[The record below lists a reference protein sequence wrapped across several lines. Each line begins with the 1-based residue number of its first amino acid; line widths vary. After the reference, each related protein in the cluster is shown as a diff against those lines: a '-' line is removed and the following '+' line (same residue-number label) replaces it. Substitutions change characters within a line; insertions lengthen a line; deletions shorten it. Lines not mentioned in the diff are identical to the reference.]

1 MSPGERRLAAI
12 MFTDMV
18 GFTALTQSDEAQ
30 SLGVLERHNKLLRP
44 IFPKFHGREV
54 KTIGDSFLVEFDSA
68 LDATNC
74 AVDIQRVLH
83 DYNTSSRDGWKIV
96 LRISIHLGD
105 VVHREGDV
113 FGDAGNIASRLQPLA
128 EPEGVCISEQVYYQ
142 IMNKVPQPLVKLET
156 HDLKGVTSPVD
167 TYRVVMPWE
176 QAGATT
182 VARSDKNRVAVLP
195 FANMSPDPADEY
207 FADGM
212 TEELI
217 DRLAQ
222 VKEIEVIARTSVMTY
237 KGEKKKA
244 SQMARELGV
253 GSLVE
258 GSVRKA
264 GNRIRVTAQLISG
277 ATEGHL
283 WSSHYDG
290 NLDDIFA
297 VQSEIAE
304 KVARELKIHLL
315 EADKKNLEKKPTDNT
330 EAYSDFLRAREL
342 LRGEQTE
349 ITLRQA
355 LTLFEKAVEL
365 DPSFARAHVG
375 IAECHIALADL
386 YETKATAHGTARAS
400 LKRALELDPDLPE
413 AHSSLSSLLF
423 NEDELT
429 GSEGEA
435 ARALE
440 LNPSL
445 PDPHRLL
452 FEIAATKGDRDGM
465 VRHMENAY
473 RLDPIMPLNILL
485 LGEAYVWTGRDQ
497 EALEHWKKTEP
508 VSPAYTYRGMGD
520 YYLGKGEVAKAR
532 EYHEKVKRILPAHPW
547 VIWMGGALDARSGD
561 REKAL
566 LAIKKLE
573 EDANR
578 GPIVRNYMAYVYL
591 SLGDLDSYFAQMDKA
606 LETRAQIQSFM
617 MHSPLLA
624 KAREDP
630 RYQDLVDKVRR
641 QTGLSK

>member
-1 MSPGERRLAAI
+1 

-30 SLGVLERHNKLLRP
+30 SLGVLERHNRLLRP
-44 IFPKFHGREV
+44 IFPKFRGREV
-54 KTIGDSFLVEFDSA
+54 KTIGDSFLVEFESA

-74 AVDIQRVLH
+74 AVEIQRVLH
-83 DYNTSSRDGWKIV
+83 DYNTSSREGWKII
-96 LRISIHLGD
+96 LRISVNLGD
-105 VVHREGDV
+105 VVHKEGDV
-113 FGDAGNIASRLQPLA
+113 FGDAVNIASRLQPLA
-128 EPEGVCISEQVYYQ
+128 EPEGVCISEQVYFQ
-142 IMNKVPQPLVKLET
+142 IMNKVPYRLSKLE
-156 HDLKGVTSPVD
+156 HHELKGIKIPVD
-167 TYRVVMPWE
+167 AYKVVMPWE
-176 QAGATT
+176 PGVAGST
-182 VARSDKNRVAVLP
+182 VSSEKNRVAVLP

-244 SQMARELGV
+244 SQMAFELGV

-264 GNRIRVTAQLISG
+264 GNRVRVTAQLISG

-315 EADKKNLEKKPTDNT
+315 ETDKKIIEKKPTENT

-342 LRGEQTE
+342 LRGEQSET
-349 ITLRQA
+349 TLKQA

-365 DPSFARAHVG
+365 DPPFARAHDG

-386 YETKATAHGTARAS
+386 YEPKEAAHTAARAS
-400 LKRALELDPDLPE
+400 LRRALELDPDLPE
-413 AHSSLSSLLF
+413 AHSSLASLFF
-423 NEDELT
+423 NEDELIMA
-429 GSEGEA
+429 EEEA
-435 ARALE
+435 MRALE

-452 FEIAATKGDRDGM
+452 FEIAATKGNSADM
-465 VRHMENAY
+465 VSHMETAY
-473 RLDPIMPLNILL
+473 RLDPIMPLNVYL
-485 LGEAYVWTGRDQ
+485 LGEAYIWTGREQD
-497 EALEHWKKTEP
+497 AFEHWKKTEP
-508 VSPAYTYRGMGD
+508 ISPAYTYRGMGD
-520 YYLGKGEVAKAR
+520 YYLGKGDLTKAR
-532 EYHEKVKRILPAHPW
+532 EYRDKVQKILPTHPW
-547 VIWMGGALDARSGD
+547 VIWMGAALDAQTGD

-566 LAIKKLE
+566 LVIKKF
-573 EDANR
+573 EDDVNR
-578 GPIVRNYMAYVYL
+578 GPIVLNYIAYVYL
-591 SLGDLDSYFAQMDKA
+591 SLGDLDSYFSTMDRA
-606 LETRAQIQSFM
+606 LEMRAQIQSFM
-617 MHSPLLA
+617 LYSPLLT
-624 KAREDP
+624 KARGDP
-630 RYQDLVDKVRR
+630 RYHGLVNRLKK
-641 QTGLSK
+641 QTGLLK